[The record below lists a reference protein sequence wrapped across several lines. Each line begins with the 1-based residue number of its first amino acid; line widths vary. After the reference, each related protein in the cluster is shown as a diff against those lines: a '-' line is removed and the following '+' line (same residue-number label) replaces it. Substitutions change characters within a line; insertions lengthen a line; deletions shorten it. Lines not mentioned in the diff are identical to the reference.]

1 MATTRIKKE
10 LRDLAKS
17 PVEGLVVEPSAADMF
32 IWDITIEGPANT
44 PYEGGKFK
52 CKCEFPPDYPFKAP
66 KLKMITKLFHVNV
79 NDQGY
84 ICMDI
89 LSNNWSP
96 VLNISKLMISFMS
109 FLTDPNPDHALVPER
124 AKLLK
129 SNKDEYLKTA
139 KEWTE
144 KYAM

>member
-1 MATTRIKKE
+1 MCSTRAFIQPISELLTTH
-10 LRDLAKS
+10 
-17 PVEGLVVEPSAADMF
+17 F
-32 IWDITIEGPANT
+32 
-44 PYEGGKFK
+44 
-52 CKCEFPPDYPFKAP
+52 
-66 KLKMITKLFHVNV
+66 
-79 NDQGY
+79 
-84 ICMDI
+84 
-89 LSNNWSP
+89 SNNWSP

-109 FLTDPNPDHALVPER
+109 FLSDPNPDHALVPER

>member
-1 MATTRIKKE
+1 
-10 LRDLAKS
+10 
-17 PVEGLVVEPSAADMF
+17 
-32 IWDITIEGPANT
+32 
-44 PYEGGKFK
+44 
-52 CKCEFPPDYPFKAP
+52 
-66 KLKMITKLFHVNV
+66 
-79 NDQGY
+79 
-84 ICMDI
+84 
-89 LSNNWSP
+89 
-96 VLNISKLMISFMS
+96 MISFMS